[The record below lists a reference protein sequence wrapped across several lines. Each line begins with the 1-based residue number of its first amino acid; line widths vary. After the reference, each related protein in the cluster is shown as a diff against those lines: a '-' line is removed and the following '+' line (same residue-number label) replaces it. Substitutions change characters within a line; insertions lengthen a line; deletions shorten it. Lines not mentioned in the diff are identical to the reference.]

1 MYTID
6 DNNYVVV
13 LYEQLK
19 KTGPAQKLLYRLRI
33 IAISP
38 PCIVRFIISFKV
50 VILT

>member
-19 KTGPAQKLLYRLRI
+19 KTGPAQNSYI
-33 IAISP
+33 DY
-38 PCIVRFIISFKV
+38 V
-50 VILT
+50 